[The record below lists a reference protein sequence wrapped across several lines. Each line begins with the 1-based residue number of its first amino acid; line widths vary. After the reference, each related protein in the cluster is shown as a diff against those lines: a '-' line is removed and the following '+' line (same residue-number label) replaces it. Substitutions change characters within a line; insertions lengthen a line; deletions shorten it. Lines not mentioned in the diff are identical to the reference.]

1 MPGTRPGMRIKRLV
15 FMATSTS
22 SRKQKLPLQ
31 KDIDWRLAL
40 KERPFLGFFVLLAR
54 GSMLLA
60 IVGTFLIGTALLVH
74 AVWEVVDAVVQ
85 LVRWQTDTKK
95 LTLVAIESVDAFLIV
110 TVLHVVAI
118 GLYQLYIQDQ
128 IPLPDW
134 LIVENIDDLKTTLSG
149 VVILVLAVFFLGR
162 AIVGDASQNLLLMG
176 GGIAAVILALTFFV
190 YVQHRHKHD
199 NNGNGK

>member
-1 MPGTRPGMRIKRLV
+1 MPASP
-15 FMATSTS
+15 
-22 SRKQKLPLQ
+22 RKQKLPLQ

-74 AVWEVVDAVVQ
+74 AVWEVVDAVIQ

>member
-1 MPGTRPGMRIKRLV
+1 MTIKRLA
-15 FMATSTS
+15 FMATS

-60 IVGTFLIGTALLVH
+60 IVATFLIGTALLVH
-74 AVWEVVDAVVQ
+74 AVWEVVDAVIQ

-149 VVILVLAVFFLGR
+149 VVIIVLAVFFLGR

-199 NNGNGK
+199 NNSNGK